1 MSLNYCQAR
10 PLREPIRILLFML
23 DEFTKKEKLEINTK
37 LVIPFGG
44 AGLADEDI
52 LVGIFVEDRPEAK

>member
-1 MSLNYCQAR
+1 MPLNYCQVG